1 MTALYQHF
9 KQHFFYMSGVLG
21 KTKSQTQQ
29 KSGAFAM
36 QFSNLAIQDHPFFT
50 KKAVD
55 PAASSKKQGRAVLIA
70 GLLQRVA
77 TEVSIAAAA
86 RHPRGPM
93 PHALGQW
100 IAPNRLR
107 DASRLPDA
115 VSVPALLRATGRPQD
130 HDPPPPPGRR
140 RPRLSSK
147 LQKLAQALSDDDLA
161 VAIGQMKV
169 LVKARRRAA

>member
-1 MTALYQHF
+1 
-9 KQHFFYMSGVLG
+9 
-21 KTKSQTQQ
+21 
-29 KSGAFAM
+29 M

-55 PAASSKKQGRAVLIA
+55 PAVSSQKQGRAELIA

-77 TEVSIAAAA
+77 TEVSIAAAV

-115 VSVPALLRATGRPQD
+115 VSVPALLRAAGRPQD
-130 HDPPPPPGRR
+130 RDPPPPGRR

>member
-1 MTALYQHF
+1 
-9 KQHFFYMSGVLG
+9 
-21 KTKSQTQQ
+21 
-29 KSGAFAM
+29 M

-50 KKAVD
+50 KRAVD
-55 PAASSKKQGRAVLIA
+55 PAISSQRQGRDELIA

-86 RHPRGPM
+86 QHPRGPM

-107 DASRLPDA
+107 DVSRQPDA

-130 HDPPPPPGRR
+130 HDPPPSGR

-147 LQKLAQALSDDDLA
+147 LQKLARALSDDDLA